1 MRFFMLG
8 KMGVRVGRLHLTWKC
23 FPYFVHEFHETT
35 LLSQKKQLKKRHEYG
50 KILQI
55 M

>member
-8 KMGVRVGRLHLTWKC
+8 KMGFKVGRLHLTWKC

-35 LLSQKKQLKKRHEYG
+35 LDREENLLHNYMNND
-50 KILQI
+50 II
-55 M
+55 ML